1 MLCRLRFVFDQFA
14 FVSSRAVLIATLVSG
29 STFAALPVFAQDADG
44 KEATPVLVESTIV
57 GDVDPEEA
65 STTQDLTIPLDELKL
80 LARPLTLEELQ
91 VEAAAW
97 FFLLKEKVVE
107 ISKVEVA
114 IKRENQAI
122 QDSRDAAAAVETA
135 KAKLTEAEAALEE
148 ATEGTPEYEAATQ
161 QFEEAKAA
169 LNEAEQKVKE
179 TLESQ
184 KEFEEDEDIK
194 EAVQEAE
201 KEEEI
206 TKARNILE
214 EARKER
220 EDLTAGSDAYNAA
233 TEKIDILDAALID
246 LESAEEDLK
255 GAIPDSPEF
264 QEASQQVEEART
276 KVIQAADA
284 LVGAGLAPEEA
295 QPETSVESEE
305 AEQELEQVA
314 SDLDQTQERATTD
327 ADGETDAAEDA
338 GEAAERL
345 EGVDETLEEVAE
357 AEADL
362 KNQLV
367 ANVTEL
373 QEEQTAITDR
383 FKVILDAL
391 EAKGGDATSY
401 RTYIEAVSVIE
412 FDLEDTEGLG
422 VRLVSWL
429 QSEEGGLRWAIN
441 IARFVG
447 ILIAAW
453 IVAEVL
459 SRIVNR
465 TLSNIGGTSSLFR
478 EFVVMVTHR
487 GTVVIGALLALTSL
501 GVSLGPLLAVVGGA
515 SFVLAFAL
523 QTNLGNFASG
533 LMLMV
538 NKPFDVGDEVKIA
551 DYWAYVVSITLSNT
565 KIKDFNGNIITLPN
579 NTVWGGDIVNYTH
592 SDKRRLGFNIYVSF
606 DQDIDQIKD
615 VWFEIAKSHPQV
627 LETPGPTIFP
637 WSSSYEGRIG
647 VGLKAWC
654 ETGPYWSIY
663 ADLLKLLQ
671 KRFKEAGIELAV
683 PTQGIRFSDAS
694 LKASMPLTID
704 CEKDTQLPNNVDL

>member
-1 MLCRLRFVFDQFA
+1 
-14 FVSSRAVLIATLVSG
+14 
-29 STFAALPVFAQDADG
+29 
-44 KEATPVLVESTIV
+44 
-57 GDVDPEEA
+57 
-65 STTQDLTIPLDELKL
+65 

-97 FFLLKEKVVE
+97 FFLLKEKVAE
-107 ISKVEVA
+107 ISTVEVA

-122 QDSRDAAAAVETA
+122 QDSREAAAAVETA
-135 KAKLTEAEAALEE
+135 KVKLTEAEAALEE
-148 ATEGTPEYEAATQ
+148 ATEGTPEYEAAIQ

-169 LNEAEQKVKE
+169 LKEAEQKVKE
-179 TLESQ
+179 TLEFQ
-184 KEFEEDEDIK
+184 KESEEDDDIK
-194 EAVQEAE
+194 EAVREAE

-233 TEKIDILDAALID
+233 TEKIDRLDAALVD

-276 KVIQAADA
+276 QVIQAAEA
-284 LVGAGLAPEEA
+284 LAAAGLAPEEA

-314 SDLDQTQERATTD
+314 SDIDQTQEKAT
-327 ADGETDAAEDA
+327 TDAAEDA

-345 EGVDETLEEVAE
+345 EGVDETLTEVAE

-373 QEEQTAITDR
+373 QEEQTGITDR
-383 FKVILDAL
+383 LKVILDAL

-401 RTYIEAVSVIE
+401 RKYIEAVSVIE

-429 QSEEGGLRWAIN
+429 RSEEGGRRWGIN

-447 ILIAAW
+447 ILVAAW
-453 IVAEVL
+453 IVAEIL

-465 TLSNIGGTSSLFR
+465 TLSKIGGTSALFR

-487 GTVVIGALLALTSL
+487 GTLVIGALLALTSL
-501 GVSLGPLLAVVGGA
+501 GLSLGPLLAVVGGA

-551 DYWAYVVSITLSNT
+551 GYWAHVVSITLSNT
-565 KIKDFNGNIITLPN
+565 KIKDFSGNIITLPN
-579 NTVWGGDIVNYTH
+579 NTVWGGDIVNHTH
-592 SDKRRLGFNIYVSF
+592 SDKRRLGFKIYVSF

-615 VWFEIAKSHPQV
+615 IWFEIAKSHPQV

-647 VGLKAWC
+647 IGLKAWS

-671 KRFKEAGIELAV
+671 KRFKEAGIELAA
-683 PTQGIRFSDAS
+683 PAHGIRFIDGS

-704 CEKDTQLPNNVDL
+704 CEKDIQSPNDLNF

>member
-1 MLCRLRFVFDQFA
+1 MRQLRFVLGQFA
-14 FVSSRAVLIATLVSG
+14 SVSSRAVLIAALVSG
-29 STFAALPVFAQDADG
+29 STLAGLPVLAQ
-44 KEATPVLVESTIV
+44 EAEEQEAAPVVVESTVV
-57 GDVDPEEA
+57 GDVDPEKA
-65 STTQDLTIPLDELKL
+65 STTQNLTIPLDELKL

-97 FFLLKEKVVE
+97 FFLLKEKVME
-107 ISKVEVA
+107 ISSVEVA

-122 QDSRDAAAAVETA
+122 QDRRDAAAAVETA
-135 KAKLTEAEAALEE
+135 KAKLTEAEVALEE
-148 ATEGTPEYEAATQ
+148 ATEGTPEYETATQ

-169 LNEAEQKVKE
+169 LNEAEQKVQEILKSQE
-179 TLESQ
+179 ES
-184 KEFEEDEDIK
+184 EEDEGIK

-206 TKARNILE
+206 TRARNILE

-233 TEKIDILDAALID
+233 TEQIDILDAALVD
-246 LESAEEDLK
+246 LESAKEDLE

-264 QEASQQVEEART
+264 QEVSQQVEEART
-276 KVIQAADA
+276 RAIQAAEA
-284 LVGAGLAPEEA
+284 LTDAGLAPEEA

-305 AEQELEQVA
+305 AEQALEQVA
-314 SDLDQTQERATTD
+314 SDLDQTQEQATTD
-327 ADGETDAAEDA
+327 AGEETDAGEDA
-338 GEAAERL
+338 GEAAEKL
-345 EGVDETLEEVAE
+345 EGVDEILTEVAE

-373 QEEQTAITDR
+373 QGEQTALTDR

-401 RTYIEAVSVIE
+401 RKYIEAVSVIE
-412 FDLEDTEGLG
+412 LDLEDTEGLG

-441 IARFVG
+441 IARFIG
-447 ILIAAW
+447 ILLASWIA
-453 IVAEVL
+453 AEVL

-465 TLSNIGGTSSLFR
+465 TLSNIGGTSALFR

-487 GTVVIGALLALTSL
+487 GTLVIGTLLALTSL
-501 GVSLGPLLAVVGGA
+501 GLSLGPLLAVVGGA

-551 DYWAYVVSITLSNT
+551 GYWAHVVSITLSNT

-579 NTVWGGDIVNYTH
+579 NTVWGGDIINYTH

-606 DQDIDQIKD
+606 DQDIDQIQD
-615 VWFEIAKSHPQV
+615 IWFEIAKSHPQV

-647 VGLKAWC
+647 VGLKAWS
-654 ETGPYWSIY
+654 ETGSYWSIY
-663 ADLLKLLQ
+663 VDLLKLLQ
-671 KRFKEAGIELAV
+671 KRFQEAGIELAV
-683 PTQGIRFSDAS
+683 PAHGIRFIDGSPKAS
-694 LKASMPLTID
+694 LPLAID
-704 CEKDTQLPNNVDL
+704 REKDIELPNE